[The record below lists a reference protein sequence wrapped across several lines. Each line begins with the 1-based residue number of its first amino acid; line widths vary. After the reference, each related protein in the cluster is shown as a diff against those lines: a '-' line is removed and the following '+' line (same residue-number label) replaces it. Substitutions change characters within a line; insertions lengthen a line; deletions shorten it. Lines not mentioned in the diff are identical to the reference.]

1 MNLTDWASRHQLRRP
16 RRDACGDL
24 NILGKRGDIYEYG
37 QGLLAAT
44 ILHAP
49 NAQHWNK
56 YREAA
61 KAAGCRVTQNGDEEG
76 TFLFDPGNEIQVNLS
91 LEAIRAFRKRK
102 VSPAVLQ
109 ALEKAR
115 VKGASFALKTHSGA
129 SDGVI
134 AVLT

>member
-1 MNLTDWASRHQLRRP
+1 MNLADWASKHQLRRP

-24 NILGKRGDIYEYG
+24 NILGRRGDIYEYG
-37 QGLLAAT
+37 GGLLAAT

-76 TFLFDPGNEIQVNLS
+76 TFLFDLADQIQVNLAI
-91 LEAIRAFRKRK
+91 EAIRAFRKRK
-102 VSPAVLQ
+102 VTPAVFQ
-109 ALEKAR
+109 ALERAR
-115 VKGASFALKTHSGA
+115 VKGASFARKTHSGH
-129 SDGVI
+129 GVT